1 MADPSLALWIYRA
14 AEAEGLADVMSD
26 PTAKRMMLMVAVA
39 YGRLAEHAAA
49 QRRREHGDLGS
60 RDAAGEMYPP

>member
-26 PTAKRMMLMVAVA
+26 PTAKRTMLMVAA
-39 YGRLAEHAAA
+39 RYRRLAEHAAA
-49 QRRREHGDLGS
+49 QRRREHGDLDG
-60 RDAAGEMYPP
+60 RDVAGERYPP